1 MNTQLAHLCRLAQQP
16 SRRIV
21 GLMSGTSLDGL
32 DVALCRFTGTGPATQ
47 VVVEQFATVPYSADT
62 RQRIQQ
68 VFARQQV
75 NLQHLTL
82 LHAWLGNLHGE
93 LVLQCLQRW
102 QVPPEEVDLIASHG
116 QTVFHAPRHQH
127 QLLKWPN
134 ATLQLGD
141 ADHLAVRTGILT
153 ISDFRQKHVA
163 AGGEGAPLAVY
174 GDYLLFSQ
182 PGEDRLLL
190 NLGGIA
196 NFTYL
201 PGSLDATAVFSTD
214 TGPANTLLD
223 AIVRQHYP
231 GRSYDEHGALA
242 AQGTVQQEL
251 LSELLKHPFFQASLP
266 KTTGP
271 ELFSL
276 AYLQAAQ
283 ERSHTQHL
291 APIHVLATL
300 VALSAE
306 GIARAVRQQLGPEP
320 SLPIYISGGGLHNP
334 VLLAAIQA
342 RLPHCQLC
350 STAELGFLPDAKEAV
365 LFATL
370 ANETLAGEAR
380 IIGAGSQ
387 AVPAVSLGKISLPG

>member
-1 MNTQLAHLCRLAQQP
+1 MNAQLTRLCRLAQQP

-32 DVALCRFTGTGPATQ
+32 DVALCRFTGHGPATQ
-47 VVVEQFATVPYSADT
+47 ITVEQFATVAYSTDT

-75 NLQHLTL
+75 DLQHLTL
-82 LHAWLGNLHGE
+82 LHAWLGTLHGE
-93 LVLQCLQRW
+93 LVLECLQRW
-102 QVPPEEVDLIASHG
+102 EVPPAEVDLIASHG

-127 QLLKWPN
+127 QLPDWPN

-141 ADHLAVRTGILT
+141 ADHLAVRTDILT
-153 ISDFRQKHVA
+153 VSDFRQKHVA

-223 AIVRQHYP
+223 AVVRQHYP
-231 GRSYDEHGALA
+231 GLSYDADGMLA
-242 AQGTVQQEL
+242 AQGTVQENLLTEL
-251 LSELLKHPFFQASLP
+251 LQHSFFQAKLP

-271 ELFSL
+271 ELFGL
-276 AYLQAAQ
+276 AYLRTAQ

-291 APIHVLATL
+291 SPPDLLATL
-300 VALSAE
+300 TALSAE
-306 GIARAVRQQLGPEP
+306 GIARAVRQRLGLHPA
-320 SLPIYISGGGLHNP
+320 LPIYISGGGLHNP
-334 VLLAAIQA
+334 VLLAALQA
-342 RLPHCQLC
+342 RLPLC
-350 STAELGFLPDAKEAV
+350 RLGSTAVLGIQPDAKEAV

-370 ANETLAGEAR
+370 ANETLVGEPR
-380 IIGAGSQ
+380 TIGSGTQ

>member
-1 MNTQLAHLCRLAQQP
+1 MNAQLTRLCRLAQQP

-32 DVALCRFTGTGPATQ
+32 DVALCRFTGHGPATQ
-47 VVVEQFATVPYSADT
+47 VVVEQFATVPYSTDT

-75 NLQHLTL
+75 DLQHLTL
-82 LHAWLGNLHGE
+82 LHAWLGTLHGE
-93 LVLQCLQRW
+93 LVLECLQRW
-102 QVPPEEVDLIASHG
+102 QVLPNEVDLIASHG

-127 QLLKWPN
+127 KLPDWPN

-174 GDYLLFSQ
+174 GDYLLFTQ

-223 AIVRQHYP
+223 AVVRQHYP
-231 GRSYDEHGALA
+231 GRSYDAHGALA
-242 AQGTVQQEL
+242 AKGTVQEQLLTEL
-251 LSELLKHPFFQASLP
+251 LLHPFFQADLP

-271 ELFSL
+271 ELFGLS
-276 AYLQAAQ
+276 YLQTAQ
-283 ERSHTQHL
+283 ERSHTLHL
-291 APIHVLATL
+291 APTDILATL

-306 GIARAVRQQLGPEP
+306 GISRAVRQQLGPQP
-320 SLPIYISGGGLHNP
+320 ALPIYISGGGLHNP
-334 VLLAAIQA
+334 VLLAALQA
-342 RLPHCQLC
+342 RLRLC
-350 STAELGFLPDAKEAV
+350 RLGSTAELGIQPDAKEAV

-370 ANETLAGEAR
+370 ANETLAGEPR
-380 IIGAGSQ
+380 TIGAGPQ